1 MYASTLHKR
10 ERMNMTVQTAQIVK
24 NYIGGEWVES
34 SSTKMEAV
42 YNPATGEVIA
52 RVPLSTKVD
61 VELAVQAAN
70 EAFKSWSK
78 TAVPKRARILFKYQQ
93 LLVDNWEEL
102 AKLITIEN
110 GKSYNEAYG
119 EVLRGIE
126 CVEFAAGAPT
136 LMMGKQLPD
145 IATGIESG
153 MYRYPIGVIGGI
165 TPFNFPMMVPCWM
178 FPLAIACGNTFVLK
192 PSERTPLLAAKL
204 AELAEEA
211 GLPKGVLNIVNGAHD
226 VVNGL
231 LEHKLVKAIS
241 FVGSQPVAE
250 YVYKKGTENLKRVQA
265 LAGAKNHSIVL
276 NDANLELA
284 TKQIISA
291 AFGSAGERCMAASV
305 VTVEEEIADQL
316 IERLVEEANK
326 IVIGNGLDE
335 DVFLGPVIRDNHKE
349 RTIGYID
356 SGVEQGAT
364 LVRDGREDTAVTGA
378 GYFVGPTIFDH
389 VIKEMKIWQ
398 DEIFAPVLSIVR
410 VKSLDEAIEIANESR
425 FANGAC
431 IYTDSGAS
439 VRQFRETIE
448 SGMLGVNVG
457 VPAPMAFFPFSGWK
471 DSFYGDLHAN
481 GTDGVEFYTRK
492 KMLTSRWEK

>member
-1 MYASTLHKR
+1 METTTNTKLI
-10 ERMNMTVQTAQIVK
+10 Q
-24 NYIGGEWVES
+24 NYIAGEWVES
-34 SSTKMEAV
+34 STSLREKV

-52 RVPLSTKVD
+52 EVPLSTKEDVD
-61 VELAVQAAN
+61 KAVRAAN
-70 EAFKSWSK
+70 EAFKGWSK

-93 LLVDNWEEL
+93 LLVDNWDEL
-102 AKLITIEN
+102 ARLVTIEN
-110 GKSYNEAYG
+110 GKSFNEAYG
-119 EVLRGIE
+119 EVQRGIE

-192 PSERTPLLAAKL
+192 PSERTPLLAARL
-204 AELAEEA
+204 VELFEEA

-276 NDANLELA
+276 NDADLDVA
-284 TKQIISA
+284 IKQIIGA

-305 VTVEEEIADQL
+305 VTVQEEIADKL
-316 IERLVEEANK
+316 INRLVEEANN
-326 IVIGNGLDE
+326 IVIGNGLE
-335 DVFLGPVIRDNHKE
+335 KDVFLGPVIRENHKE
-349 RTIGYID
+349 RTLSYIK
-356 SGVEQGAT
+356 SGIEEGAR
-364 LVRDGREDTAVTGA
+364 LVRDGREDSVVKDK

-389 VIKEMKIWQ
+389 VTQEMKIWQ

-410 VKSLDEAIEIANESR
+410 VKSLEEAIEVANNSR

-439 VRQFRETIE
+439 VREFRENIE

-492 KMLTSRWEK
+492 KMVTARY